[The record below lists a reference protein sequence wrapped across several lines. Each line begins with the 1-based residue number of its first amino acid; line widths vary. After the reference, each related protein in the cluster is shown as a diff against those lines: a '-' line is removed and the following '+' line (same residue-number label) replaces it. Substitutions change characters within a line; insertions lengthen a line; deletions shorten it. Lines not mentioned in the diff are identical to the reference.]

1 MVQTYETSKHST
13 IRIEFFGN
21 QGIADKLYGNTT
33 QQSQRRVQAIESA
46 HRLFSDN
53 AKVRILFIPA
63 AGIGATMRRGYAVM
77 LNPEIVAVQEQE
89 TRVMAEG
96 FIDKVNVE
104 LTDIKHS
111 FFRIGFLLSEANELG
126 YYKALGYQNITEL
139 AEDKFGFKQST
150 TYELM
155 QVYELAHSEQA
166 PMQIADKYEKYSKS
180 QLTEFYKVKCLT
192 ENFMSIVSPS
202 DTVADIKEAV
212 KLWNKHYYDCYSKV
226 HSIAELLEKY
236 REPKPSAAQSVVQ
249 GQLPGQTV
257 IDISEVQNVEEFNA
271 VNSFSEYSEKTEVS
285 DKPETVA
292 EAPAPMM
299 TDGELIDYCLKRRIG
314 TIKKFEIYTKFNE
327 SPSRN
332 EFISFITNLYGV
344 GEYHSPVISFKYG
357 PTIGLII
364 SRKDNSK
371 IELPWAYVTGRISN
385 LIESCKYLCAEEQAA
400 YVEWKASRDGLVVN
414 VEPAAEPVLPISDKE
429 YDDLIKSLDQ
439 LIKPK
444 YSSPKQAPRLNF
456 KNDKARR
463 EWLYNFRNWGVW
475 IEVPEVN
482 KTFYRF
488 NFANGAALIVEIGIY
503 RLL

>member
-1 MVQTYETSKHST
+1 
-13 IRIEFFGN
+13 
-21 QGIADKLYGNTT
+21 
-33 QQSQRRVQAIESA
+33 
-46 HRLFSDN
+46 
-53 AKVRILFIPA
+53 
-63 AGIGATMRRGYAVM
+63 M

-96 FIDKVNVE
+96 FIDKVNIE

-126 YYKALGYQNITEL
+126 YYKSLGYQNITEL

-155 QVYELAHSEQA
+155 QVYKLAHSEQA

-180 QLTEFYKVKCLT
+180 QLTEFCRLRFAPDSFIK
-192 ENFMSIVSPS
+192 MVSPKDS
-202 DTVADIKEAV
+202 VAKIKPAV
-212 KLWNKHYYDCYSKV
+212 TFWNKYTEKNSCTPEVNNID
-226 HSIAELLEKY
+226 ELLLLAEKAEKQ
-236 REPKPSAAQSVVQ
+236 RTKNN
-249 GQLPGQTV
+249 QLPGQTV

-271 VNSFSEYSEKTEVS
+271 VNSFSEYSENSEVS

-292 EAPAPMM
+292 EAPAPTM

-332 EFISFITNLYGV
+332 EFIKFITNLYGI
-344 GEYHSPVISFKYG
+344 GEYHSPVINFKYG

-385 LIESCKYLCAEEQAA
+385 LIESCKYLSAEEQAA
-400 YVEWKASRDGLVVN
+400 YVDWKASRDGLVVN
-414 VEPAAEPVLPISDKE
+414 VESAAEPVLPISDKE

-463 EWLYNFRNWGVW
+463 EWLDNFRNWGVW

-488 NFANGAALIVEIGIY
+488 NFANGAALIVEIGIEY
-503 RLL
+503 TDCYDGKGRSKENEYKSYSIIDEQRHPKYDSHGISYTLVIQWLSEHREEI

>member
-1 MVQTYETSKHST
+1 
-13 IRIEFFGN
+13 
-21 QGIADKLYGNTT
+21 
-33 QQSQRRVQAIESA
+33 
-46 HRLFSDN
+46 
-53 AKVRILFIPA
+53 
-63 AGIGATMRRGYAVM
+63 M

-89 TRVMAEG
+89 TRIMAEG

-126 YYKALGYQNITEL
+126 YYKPLGYQNITEL

-180 QLTEFYKVKCLT
+180 QLTEFCKVKCLT

-212 KLWNKHYYDCYSKV
+212 KLWNKHYYNCYSKV

-271 VNSFSEYSEKTEVS
+271 VNSFSEYSENSEVS

-292 EAPAPMM
+292 AAPAPAM
-299 TDGELIDYCLKRRIG
+299 TDGELIDYCLKEGYGCGELGKFKIYELYYDKQRPPKDIFSKFIKDVYG
-314 TIKKFEIYTKFNE
+314 TGGHGGAGEPIYEISY
-327 SPSRN
+327 SPSK
-332 EFISFITNLYGV
+332 GV
-344 GEYHSPVISFKYG
+344 
-357 PTIGLII
+357 TIERLSGGKL
-364 SRKDNSK
+364 
-371 IELPWAYVTGRISN
+371 ELPWTYITGRISR
-385 LIESCKYLCAEEQAA
+385 LIEAGEYLNIKEQTKYI
-400 YVEWKASRDGLVVN
+400 EWKASRDGLVVN

-463 EWLYNFRNWGVW
+463 EWLDNFRNWGVW

-488 NFANGAALIVEIGIY
+488 NFANGAALIVEIGIEY
-503 RLL
+503 TDCYDGKGRSKENEYKSYSIIDEQRHPKYDSHGISYTLVIQWLSEHREEI

>member
-1 MVQTYETSKHST
+1 
-13 IRIEFFGN
+13 
-21 QGIADKLYGNTT
+21 
-33 QQSQRRVQAIESA
+33 
-46 HRLFSDN
+46 
-53 AKVRILFIPA
+53 
-63 AGIGATMRRGYAVM
+63 M

-96 FIDKVNVE
+96 FIDKVNIE

-126 YYKALGYQNITEL
+126 YYKPLGYQNITEL

-155 QVYELAHSEQA
+155 QVYELAHSKQA

-180 QLTEFYKVKCLT
+180 QLTEFCKIKFAT
-192 ENFMSIVSPS
+192 DDFMKIVSPS

-212 KLWNKHYYDCYSKV
+212 KNWNKYVAV
-226 HSIAELLEKY
+226 HSYTPKAGSVLELLEKY
-236 REPKPSAAQSVVQ
+236 REPKAPAAQSVVQ

-271 VNSFSEYSEKTEVS
+271 VNSFSEYSENSEVS

-292 EAPAPMM
+292 EAPAPAM
-299 TDGELIDYCLKRRIG
+299 TDGELIDYCLKEG
-314 TIKKFEIYTKFNE
+314 YGCGELGKFEIYEYYSERQPTRNLFLEYVKQKYGTGGHGGAGE
-327 SPSRN
+327 PIYEISYSPSK
-332 EFISFITNLYGV
+332 GV
-344 GEYHSPVISFKYG
+344 
-357 PTIGLII
+357 TIERLSGGKL
-364 SRKDNSK
+364 
-371 IELPWAYVTGRISN
+371 ELPWTYITGRISR
-385 LIESCKYLCAEEQAA
+385 LIEAGEYLNIKEQTKYI
-400 YVEWKASRDGLVVN
+400 EWKAERDGLVVN

-463 EWLYNFRNWGVW
+463 EWLDNFRNWGVW

-488 NFANGAALIVEIGIY
+488 NFANGAALIVEIGIEY
-503 RLL
+503 TDCYDGKGRSKENEYKSYSIIDEQRHPKYDSHGISYTLVIQWLSEHREEI